1 MEGEKKEWEG
11 KSNLKKNNEDE
22 EREGIKWTTY
32 PLNIEQLEFLLFKV
46 INFVVSL
53 NFSLLKLFHH
63 YLDAMWLWS
72 KLKEKLGRNWIERDK
87 KEKGNRFGNE
97 RDCKE

>member
-1 MEGEKKEWEG
+1 MRMKK
-11 KSNLKKNNEDE
+11 
-22 EREGIKWTTY
+22 GIKWTTY

-53 NFSLLKLFHH
+53 NFSLLKLFYH